1 MKRQYRL
8 DMDKKRN
15 LWNIDVVIVFFI
27 LLLVDLI
34 LIRRFSS

>member
-1 MKRQYRL
+1 
-8 DMDKKRN
+8 MDKKRN